1 MSTHTDRIPL
11 GIGLILAFCAL
22 APLLD
27 VASKLAA
34 DTIPVGQITTARF
47 VVQAVLMLPVVL
59 IMRQSMRVSTASFW
73 QIALRAL
80 FLILSTYSFVA
91 AISFMP
97 IADAVA
103 IVFIE
108 PFILLILGHFLFKDE
123 IGPRRIAACM
133 VGFFGAVLVI
143 QPSFAVFGLRALWP
157 VGTAVFFAFYIL
169 STRSIAAVVHPVTL
183 QLHTALAGSAVLV
196 PLMFLF
202 DGTGIGELD
211 PVMPQGWVWLWLF
224 GVGFWATIS
233 HMCMTYALKFAPP
246 ALLAQLHYTEIATA
260 VILGYLVFND
270 LPNQIAMIGITIIIA
285 SGLYVIYRERM
296 AARHSP
302 EPAR

>member
-11 GIGLILAFCAL
+11 GIALILAFCAL

-47 VVQAVLMLPVVL
+47 VVQAALMLPVVL
-59 IMRQSMRVSTASFW
+59 IMRLPMRVSPALAG
-73 QIALRAL
+73 QIMLRAL
-80 FLILSTYSFVA
+80 FLLLSTYAFVA
-91 AISFMP
+91 ALTFMP

-108 PFILLILGHFLFKDE
+108 PFILLILGHILFKDE
-123 IGPRRIAACM
+123 IGPRRIAACV

-143 QPSFAVFGLRALWP
+143 QPSFAAFGLRALWP
-157 VGTAVFFAFYIL
+157 VGTAVFFAFYVL
-169 STRSIAAVVHPVTL
+169 ATRSMASVMHPVTM

-196 PLMFLF
+196 PLLVLF
-202 DGTGIGELD
+202 DGSGLTTFD
-211 PVMPQGWVWLWLF
+211 PVLPRGWVWLWLF
-224 GVGFWATIS
+224 GVGFWAAIS
-233 HMCMTYALKFAPP
+233 HMCMTYALKFAP
-246 ALLAQLHYTEIATA
+246 ASTLAQLHYTEIATA
-260 VILGYLVFND
+260 VILGYLVFGD
-270 LPNQIAMIGITIIIA
+270 FPNQTAMMGIAIIIA

-302 EPAR
+302 APAR